1 LKPILSKIL
10 FRLNIVAAALLGLSY
25 LAVYVNPQYFWPIAF
40 MGLMYPYLVIINI
53 VFAIIWAIRL
63 KPQIFLSLG
72 IILVG
77 WFFIIRYVQIENP
90 FKKKEQ
96 AIAQKSFKILSF
108 NVRHFNRYKWLK
120 NRDISSEIFQFI
132 EKESPDIICFQDF
145 FTRYTGELSE
155 NEIAKRLGKT
165 KYYHIKY
172 RFSDPKA
179 SSFGIA
185 TFSKYP
191 IVHKGEILFENSYNL
206 SIYTD
211 ILMQDDTVRIF
222 NNHLQS
228 IRFLK
233 QNYDFM
239 DTLKLKYNQ
248 GQVNGI
254 VDIAKRLKW
263 AFEQRATQAEAIAAQ
278 IHRSPYPVIVC
289 GDFNDSPVSYTYQI
303 IHKNLKDAFVEAGSG
318 FGNTYLGKFPS
329 YRIDYVLHDKKFS
342 VFNYRTPKLDLSDHY
357 PVLCRMFKK

>member
-1 LKPILSKIL
+1 
-10 FRLNIVAAALLGLSY
+10 
-25 LAVYVNPQYFWPIAF
+25 

-53 VFAIIWAIRL
+53 IFIIIWAIRL

-77 WFFIIRYVQIENP
+77 WFFIIRYVQITLP
-90 FKKKEQ
+90 FKKLEVASTKP
-96 AIAQKSFKILSF
+96 SFKILTF

-120 NRDISSEIFQFI
+120 NRDISNEIFQFI

-145 FTRYTGELSE
+145 FTRSSGELSE
-155 NEIAKRLGKT
+155 KEISKRLSKT
-165 KYYHIKY
+165 KYSHIQY
-172 RFSDPKA
+172 RFNDPKA
-179 SSFGIA
+179 STFGIA

-191 IVHKGEILFENSYNL
+191 IVKRGEILFEHSYNL
-206 SIYTD
+206 SIYSD
-211 ILMQDDTVRIF
+211 ILLDGDTVRVF

-233 QNYDFM
+233 QNYDFI
-239 DTLKLKYNQ
+239 DTLKLKYNNV
-248 GQVNGI
+248 QVNGI
-254 VDIAKRLKW
+254 VDIANRLKW

-278 IHRSPYPVIVC
+278 IHLSRYPVIVC
-289 GDFNDSPVSYTYQI
+289 GDFNDSPISYTYQI
-303 IHKNLKDAFVEAGSG
+303 IHKNLKDAFIESGSG

-329 YRIDYVLHDKKFS
+329 YRIDYILHDDNFR

-357 PVLCRMFKK
+357 PVLCRLTKK